1 MVYHQYRYLIGS
13 YSSNQIGFADRVEY
27 SARIL
32 QAYLYHVQH
41 AKFLT
46 SSVNNAIVYRYSIQD
61 TFQSD
66 TVVVLLLVIQELTL
80 AFFLFRSSALR
91 MDPYGSCIYEL
102 SLIHL
107 AVCQSVNIY
116 ALFLHSSLLLQRLL
130 SDYVF

>member
-46 SSVNNAIVYRYSIQD
+46 SSVNNAIVYPE
-61 TFQSD
+61 
-66 TVVVLLLVIQELTL
+66 VVVKFNGTWHQQ
-80 AFFLFRSSALR
+80 
-91 MDPYGSCIYEL
+91 L
-102 SLIHL
+102 STIGT
-107 AVCQSVNIY
+107 AP
-116 ALFLHSSLLLQRLL
+116 A
-130 SDYVF
+130 